1 MILKK
6 CKKFDTFK
14 KIIGD
19 RIYDVNLLNYNPKI
33 KDLEGL
39 DIQKLQLSSDYLL
52 KIDKYDPSFYNK
64 CIKSSESNINRIES
78 GNEIAEYDPIILKMR
93 EIENVNDGK
102 SIFYIS
108 DIHLDYKL
116 LKMFPDVATEHEVR
130 IYIKSLIDDLYN
142 ETDGN
147 NELILIAGD
156 VSFNFDKHDLHFYF
170 KKDTNYTTPNKLE
183 EKEINKEMGVVF
195 GQKTQLWWDI
205 PLIETFKILKV
216 IFFTGTIVNKKNPF
230 I

>member
-1 MILKK
+1 M
-6 CKKFDTFK
+6 
-14 KIIGD
+14 
-19 RIYDVNLLNYNPKI
+19 
-33 KDLEGL
+33 EGL

-52 KIDKYDPSFYNK
+52 KIGKYDPSFYNK
-64 CIKSSESNINRIES
+64 CIKSSESNINHIES

-116 LKMFPDVATEHEVR
+116 LKMFPDIATEHEVR

-156 VSFNFDKHDLHFYF
+156 VSFNFDIYK
-170 KKDTNYTTPNKLE
+170 
-183 EKEINKEMGVVF
+183 
-195 GQKTQLWWDI
+195 
-205 PLIETFKILKV
+205 
-216 IFFTGTIVNKKNPF
+216 IFFEEMKKNF
-230 I
+230 FTKIHSCNFRQS